1 MSRLRQ
7 WVGRLGS
14 RDKDLHDKRDL
25 QEEQHK
31 PVEQSHYDVGR
42 EGGVGD
48 MVRVVLVT
56 RRSANKV
63 ANADEGSEDP

>member
-1 MSRLRQ
+1 M
-7 WVGRLGS
+7 
-14 RDKDLHDKRDL
+14 HDKRDL